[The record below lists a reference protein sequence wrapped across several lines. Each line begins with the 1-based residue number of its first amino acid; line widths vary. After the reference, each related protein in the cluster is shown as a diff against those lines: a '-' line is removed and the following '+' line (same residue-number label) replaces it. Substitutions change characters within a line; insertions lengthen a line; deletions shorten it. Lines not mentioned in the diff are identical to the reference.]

1 MLGRFERLGPWLF
14 CLFLIAQVGGVIP
27 LVYVDELH
35 EYGALGV
42 TGALTTPDPY
52 SQPRQHQPGTHNEHD
67 QCCTLHHGMVGTL
80 TNGSFQVVAP
90 TIHAVFEQAWTAPV
104 GEHPVRIDRPP
115 KA

>member
-27 LVYVDELH
+27 LVYVHELH

-90 TIHAVFEQAWTAPV
+90 TIHVVFEQAWTAPV